1 MIRYDTTQV
10 DLTSNFFIL
19 YTNVRVYLYNYSYWV
34 ELSMNSM
41 KEKIKCRHFT
51 TFLTENE
58 DIKNLWD
65 VWSFAYDRLKKKS
78 VYSSIPQIRHR

>member
-41 KEKIKCRHFT
+41 KERIKCRHFT
-51 TFLTENE
+51 TFLIENE
-58 DIKNLWD
+58 DIKIVGCVVMCL
-65 VWSFAYDRLKKKS
+65 
-78 VYSSIPQIRHR
+78 